1 MKNIGVI
8 GCLPELP
15 VDFPLLMPENS
26 GNMIHAEA
34 PLRMFPRAVHYKD
47 SRFILSGE
55 TSFRNFVNK
64 TCSHLIITLA
74 NSLSLEKPNPEKYKR
89 LLDSLKQ
96 YDVPIIVFGL
106 GIQSSSRDINKAE
119 LCKEAIELLEFLSLK
134 STLLGVRGEFTK
146 QVIEKCT
153 NINNVFVTGCPSLFS
168 DPEALRDLYKK
179 CSSFFIEPVNKR
191 THQYYIDLIKGKENS
206 DVPYYFN
213 LMINNNEFSLSKEK
227 LNLYIKTKYR
237 LFRNTKP
244 WYEFNRECVDY
255 TFGTRFHVNMAS
267 VLSGVPALW
276 LTHDAR
282 TQELTEFF
290 NLPSIDLDAINSMS
304 LSQIKSYI
312 NYDRFF
318 KNINQLFNNFNE
330 YLEVNG
336 LPKIKT
342 FEEV

>member
-89 LLDSLKQ
+89 LLD
-96 YDVPIIVFGL
+96 
-106 GIQSSSRDINKAE
+106 
-119 LCKEAIELLEFLSLK
+119 
-134 STLLGVRGEFTK
+134 
-146 QVIEKCT
+146 
-153 NINNVFVTGCPSLFS
+153 
-168 DPEALRDLYKK
+168 
-179 CSSFFIEPVNKR
+179 
-191 THQYYIDLIKGKENS
+191 
-206 DVPYYFN
+206 
-213 LMINNNEFSLSKEK
+213 
-227 LNLYIKTKYR
+227 
-237 LFRNTKP
+237 
-244 WYEFNRECVDY
+244 
-255 TFGTRFHVNMAS
+255 
-267 VLSGVPALW
+267 
-276 LTHDAR
+276 
-282 TQELTEFF
+282 
-290 NLPSIDLDAINSMS
+290 
-304 LSQIKSYI
+304 
-312 NYDRFF
+312 RFF

>member
-106 GIQSSSRDINKAE
+106 GIQSSSRDINKA
-119 LCKEAIELLEFLSLK
+119 
-134 STLLGVRGEFTK
+134 
-146 QVIEKCT
+146 
-153 NINNVFVTGCPSLFS
+153 
-168 DPEALRDLYKK
+168 
-179 CSSFFIEPVNKR
+179 
-191 THQYYIDLIKGKENS
+191 
-206 DVPYYFN
+206 
-213 LMINNNEFSLSKEK
+213 
-227 LNLYIKTKYR
+227 
-237 LFRNTKP
+237 
-244 WYEFNRECVDY
+244 
-255 TFGTRFHVNMAS
+255 
-267 VLSGVPALW
+267 
-276 LTHDAR
+276 
-282 TQELTEFF
+282 
-290 NLPSIDLDAINSMS
+290 
-304 LSQIKSYI
+304 
-312 NYDRFF
+312 
-318 KNINQLFNNFNE
+318 
-330 YLEVNG
+330 
-336 LPKIKT
+336 
-342 FEEV
+342 